1 MSERALIRIIRI
13 ALGSVF
19 CALSYLMGAWMEQRD
34 ADAIE
39 QSCAVECAARI
50 QPYVTVTLREQAV
63 CL

>member
-1 MSERALIRIIRI
+1 MTYRTKLRLLRI
-13 ALGSVF
+13 ALCSVF

-34 ADAIE
+34 VALIE

-50 QPYVTVTLREQAV
+50 QPYVTVTLREQEV